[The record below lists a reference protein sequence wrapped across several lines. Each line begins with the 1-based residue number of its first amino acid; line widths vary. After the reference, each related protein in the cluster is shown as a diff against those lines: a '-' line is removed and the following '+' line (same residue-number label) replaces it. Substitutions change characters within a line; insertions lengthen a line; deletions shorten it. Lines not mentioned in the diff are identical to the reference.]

1 VADDKWGV
9 MACNLQGSLSLHVLA
24 AVQAQQVL
32 HIAFGSMA
40 IAPALYVY
48 YAHLSYAALC
58 C

>member
-1 VADDKWGV
+1 